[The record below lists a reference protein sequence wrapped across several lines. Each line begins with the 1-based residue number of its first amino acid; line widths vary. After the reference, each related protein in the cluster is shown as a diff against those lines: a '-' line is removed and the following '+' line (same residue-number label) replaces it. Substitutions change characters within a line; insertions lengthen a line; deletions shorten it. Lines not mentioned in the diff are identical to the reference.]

1 MGSGNPDLCRMGVTP
16 MKEIENKKD
25 DFGKPIKDK
34 KESAKREKSLADNAD
49 LVKRESFDLFK

>member
-1 MGSGNPDLCRMGVTP
+1 